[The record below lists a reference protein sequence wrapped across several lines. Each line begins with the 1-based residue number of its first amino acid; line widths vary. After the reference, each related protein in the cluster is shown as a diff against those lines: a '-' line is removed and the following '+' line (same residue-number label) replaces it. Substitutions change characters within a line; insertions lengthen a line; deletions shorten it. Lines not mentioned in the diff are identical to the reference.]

1 MDGNGCKCPR
11 CGEYQYTLTPRHME
25 VVTELA
31 LHPGV
36 TTRQLAQQLCISPN
50 TLKRHLADIY
60 RELRVSNR
68 LDCMIVCLTLGIV
81 TVEQLQISQHELP
94 GPSFRP

>member
-1 MDGNGCKCPR
+1 MDGNGCKCPH
-11 CGEYQYTLTPRHME
+11 CDEYQNTLSPRHME

-31 LHPGV
+31 LHPGA
-36 TTRQLAQQLCISPN
+36 TNSQLAQNLSISPN

-68 LDCMIVCLTLGIV
+68 LDCMIACLTLGIV
-81 TVEQLQISQHELP
+81 TVEQLQTRQTRENV
-94 GPSFRP
+94 